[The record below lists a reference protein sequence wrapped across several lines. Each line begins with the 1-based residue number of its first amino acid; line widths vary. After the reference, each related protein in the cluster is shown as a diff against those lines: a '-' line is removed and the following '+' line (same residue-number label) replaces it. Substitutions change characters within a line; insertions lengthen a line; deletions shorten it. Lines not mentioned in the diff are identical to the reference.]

1 MADKKDKH
9 LRTERVNLRLTK
21 DELAFIKKRMKETK
35 FRTYSDFVLKAATD
49 LIYFVIDV
57 TPFLKIA
64 EEVCTISRNI
74 NQVAKVINITH
85 SIYESDITK
94 LQKSVHNLEEIIDA
108 NLNKVYRAKFGIKRD
123 KRIKDIR
130 LTRIGYV
137 KILNVFE
144 FLGNRAAED
153 KKEEVE
159 VFIKALSKEYEN
171 FVM

>member
-1 MADKKDKH
+1 MYYQPKYKSSRKGYKYNAQH
-9 LRTERVNLRLTK
+9 LRERYNQ
-21 DELAFIKKRMKETK
+21 
-35 FRTYSDFVLKAATD
+35 
-49 LIYFVIDV
+49 
-57 TPFLKIA
+57 IA
-64 EEVCTISRNI
+64 
-74 NQVAKVINITH
+74 
-85 SIYESDITK
+85 
-94 LQKSVHNLEEIIDA
+94 KSVHDLEEIINA
-108 NLNKVYRAKFGIKRD
+108 NLNKVYKAKFGIKRD

-144 FLGNRAAED
+144 FLGNRAADD